1 MTDAD
6 PPVDGATEPG
16 VPGDAVECA
25 RQLAIDLDPLA
36 VRIARAVTEGDEG
49 GMRMDMIEAGEVS
62 VPPSVVLPRYGG
74 EPVQVDLAWPVH
86 PRATGD
92 HWPPESR
99 VRFGPEEPGP
109 SRMPMAYA
117 WPMLAD
123 GIAWTWEPAPDEA
136 RGRRRRTITAAEAIA
151 QILAAALETAMD
163 SDTECGETGTG
174 RRARGA
180 ATLPAAI
187 RVREPL
193 LVVPGALPSPARRAL
208 GNAAQRLRMHPR
220 FISRTEAAA
229 LAWAGLLPRRAGRR
243 AEVVTLHLGLD
254 EWELGVAE
262 VTRSTEAGGAVP
274 AVTVNH
280 ALHTSL
286 LSPGLEMVHRVA
298 EQAAQMS
305 LRQGGAS
312 RAWELLW
319 CTPWLSATFSMM
331 VEGSAAGLPP
341 QLGFLSPHVRKVE
354 FLRQQCRA
362 AMQRAP
368 GVGPDVGSLLRQFR
382 PRDGGFP
389 AAREWI
395 MAARRSFRQNGVEPA
410 GAVVTG
416 ALAAIPWDDHRSF
429 AAHHLQQLGIDPHGV
444 IIETAD
450 VPPGLLAR
458 GASMSGGATDAG
470 DAHHGGAC

>member
-1 MTDAD
+1 MTEAD
-6 PPVDGATEPG
+6 PPVDGATVPDASADAELCAQEP
-16 VPGDAVECA
+16 AF
-25 RQLAIDLDPLA
+25 DLDPLA
-36 VRIARAVTEGDEG
+36 VRIARAVPDVDEG
-49 GMRMDMIEAGEVS
+49 GVRVEMIEPGEVS

-86 PRATGD
+86 ARATGD

-99 VRFGPEEPGP
+99 VRFGPDEPGP

-117 WPMLAD
+117 WPMLAED
-123 GIAWTWEPAPDEA
+123 IAWTWEPAPDEA
-136 RGRRRRTITAAEAIA
+136 RGRRTRSITAAEAIA
-151 QILAAALETAMD
+151 QILAAAVETAMG
-163 SDTECGETGTG
+163 SDTDYGQTGTG
-174 RRARGA
+174 ERDGGVSP
-180 ATLPAAI
+180 LPAAT
-187 RVREPL
+187 RMREPL
-193 LVVPGALPSPARRAL
+193 LVVPAALPSPARRAL
-208 GNAAQRLRMHPR
+208 GNASQRLRMHPR
-220 FISRTEAAA
+220 FISRTEAGAV
-229 LAWAGLLPRRAGRR
+229 AWAGLLPRRAGRR

-262 VTRSTEAGGAVP
+262 VTRSAEGEGLVP
-274 AVTVNH
+274 AVAVNH
-280 ALHTSL
+280 ALQTSL

-305 LRQGGAS
+305 LRQGGPS

-319 CTPWLSATFSMM
+319 CTPWLSAAFEML
-331 VEGSAAGLPP
+331 VRGSAERLPP

-395 MAARRSFRQNGVEPA
+395 MAARRSLRQNGVEPA
-410 GAVVTG
+410 GAIVTG
-416 ALAAIPWDDHRSF
+416 ALAAIPWDAHRSF

-444 IIETAD
+444 IVEFAD

-458 GASMSGGATDAG
+458 GAAMSRGATDAG
-470 DAHHGGAC
+470 DAWNGG